1 MSNNPLIVVVDDGFA
16 YTKVAYYNDASELV
30 THSIASRGAYATSPM
45 LDSNDQCINTYMVKK
60 PDDTGHGQ
68 MFVVNKNVQN
78 PMDTRF
84 DEYPY
89 SPLNSAIIHHA
100 LHQAGVPED
109 RPIELVVTLPPRVM
123 YSPAKKAAIDKRA
136 NMLMNGQVTRL
147 LDIDSSDFQGT
158 SYTIAD
164 VKVVSEAVVAQFD
177 YYLDDACKPQ
187 RQRNGSMVIVDIGGR
202 TTDIA
207 YIMLDD
213 NNRPVVDHNRTGTE
227 ELGVLSILE
236 ALHHEVNAVLARN
249 EQPQMTDVNF
259 TLMEKALGNGMFW
272 QHNVSDACERSIRSV
287 SERVY
292 HAVQKRIGNAYDV
305 DAIMFIGGGA
315 DIMRKALSQYQQV
328 FIPETPQ
335 FTNALGGLKL
345 STLRQR
351 TQAPAASTT
360 QVAPQTSTPDTAE
373 A

>member
-1 MSNNPLIVVVDDGFA
+1 MSNNPLIVAVDDGFA
-16 YTKVAYYNDASELV
+16 YTKVAYFNDASELV

-45 LDSNDQCINTYMVKK
+45 LDNNDQCINTYMVKK
-60 PDDTGHGQ
+60 PGETGHGQ
-68 MFVVNKNVQN
+68 MFVVNRNVQN

-89 SPLNSAIIHHA
+89 SPLNAAIIHHA
-100 LHQAGVPED
+100 LHQAGVPDD

-123 YSPAKKAAIDKRA
+123 YSPAKKAAVDRRA
-136 NMLMNGQVTRL
+136 DMLTNGEVTRL
-147 LDIDSSDFQGT
+147 LDITEAEFKGA
-158 SYTIAD
+158 SYHIAD

-177 YYLDDACKPQ
+177 YYLDHACTPQ
-187 RQRNGSMVIVDIGGR
+187 RQRTGSMVIVDIGGR

-236 ALHHEVNAVLARN
+236 ALHHEINAVLARN
-249 EQPQMTDVNF
+249 GQPQMTEMNF
-259 TLMEKALGNGMFW
+259 TLMEKALSSGMFW
-272 QHNVSDACERSIRSV
+272 QHNVQDARERSIRSV

-292 HAVQKRIGNAYDV
+292 HAVQKRIGSAYDV

-315 DIMRKALSQYQQV
+315 EVMAEALRQYQQV
-328 FIPETPQ
+328 FIPEAPSLA
-335 FTNALGGLKL
+335 NALGALKL
-345 STLRQR
+345 NMLKTKFN
-351 TQAPAASTT
+351 
-360 QVAPQTSTPDTAE
+360 TSDAVKNRAVTE
-373 A
+373 KV